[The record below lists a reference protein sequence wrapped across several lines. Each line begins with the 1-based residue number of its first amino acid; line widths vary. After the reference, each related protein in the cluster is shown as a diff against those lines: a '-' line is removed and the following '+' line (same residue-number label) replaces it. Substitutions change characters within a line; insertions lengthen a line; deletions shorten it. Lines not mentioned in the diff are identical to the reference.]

1 MASSILLLQILLGMY
16 YCPDEVLPYILD
28 KSPVSNIYIVFLLFE
43 FDQIISPKALLCVL
57 FKFLLIQA
65 QAVTSTLLRKAQRLS

>member
-1 MASSILLLQILLGMY
+1 MKLTS
-16 YCPDEVLPYILD
+16 DELW
-28 KSPVSNIYIVFLLFE
+28 NIDLCHEEVARVEMHAICRRE